1 MGKIKVAVVDD
12 SALVRQV
19 LAGIINGE
27 NDMEVVSTSPDPV
40 SARAKFD
47 KLWPDVIITDIE
59 MPKKDGIAFLEEI
72 MKEKPTPVIICS
84 SHTSDNT
91 SLAVRAM
98 SMGAVDVIE
107 KPKIGVKGF
116 LEESVTVITDSVRSA
131 AGADAKKIKL
141 FKPVKIEPKL
151 SADAVIPLAAK
162 TSDDSNADKIVI
174 IGASAGGTQAIEY
187 ILTNLPDKTPPIMI
201 VQQMPPVFTKAF
213 AQRLDSIS
221 RLSVKEASDGES
233 VLPSTAFIAPGGMH
247 MLIDRNGGH
256 YKIRIKDGP
265 LVTRHRPSV
274 DVLYRS
280 AARSAGKN
288 ALGIIL
294 TGMGDDGAR
303 GMREMHNSGIR
314 TIAQDEESCVVFGMP
329 KEAIKTGAVDE
340 ILSLQELPQRITAF
354 WNRNGT

>member
-1 MGKIKVAVVDD
+1 
-12 SALVRQV
+12 
-19 LAGIINGE
+19 
-27 NDMEVVSTSPDPV
+27 
-40 SARAKFD
+40 
-47 KLWPDVIITDIE
+47 
-59 MPKKDGIAFLEEI
+59 
-72 MKEKPTPVIICS
+72 MKS
-84 SHTSDNT
+84 
-91 SLAVRAM
+91 
-98 SMGAVDVIE
+98 
-107 KPKIGVKGF
+107 
-116 LEESVTVITDSVRSA
+116 
-131 AGADAKKIKL
+131 
-141 FKPVKIEPKL
+141 
-151 SADAVIPLAAK
+151 LAAK

-201 VQQMPPVFTKAF
+201 VQHMPPVFTKAF